1 MNTEIIE
8 RTINDMLNVEGR
20 VLHHDVNDP
29 GGETLCGIS
38 RVYFPK
44 LPVWAT
50 VDRLIRE
57 GVDNKVIVDMVMSHV
72 ISFYTDIW
80 NRYSLSLFDPRIA
93 VEMFD
98 QVINPGPAVMV
109 LNIQRIINALN
120 YNGRVLDED
129 LVVDGKYGKATRD
142 AILAAQNKGYTNE
155 IVHSMNALQLHY
167 YLTRTENRTTQRKY
181 FVGWLRNRCL
191 VEEV

>member
-20 VLHHDVNDP
+20 VLHHDPSDP

-57 GVDNKVIVDMVMSHV
+57 GVDNKVIVDMVMPHV
-72 ISFYTDIW
+72 VSFYTDIW

-120 YNGRVLDED
+120 YNGRVLAED
-129 LVVDGKYGKATRD
+129 LVVDGKYGKITRS

-167 YLTRTENRTTQRKY
+167 YLTRTENKTTQRKY